1 MVAILLCYVKH
12 PQKFVKAWSADS
24 LSRLAIGDASLMSIV
39 EGLIE
44 DFEHSGS
51 PALISRARQIR
62 SRLRASAVVTEPP
75 VR

>member
-1 MVAILLCYVKH
+1 
-12 PQKFVKAWSADS
+12 
-24 LSRLAIGDASLMSIV
+24 MSIV

-44 DFEHSGS
+44 DLEHSGS

-62 SRLRASAVVTEPP
+62 SRLRATTAVTEPP